1 MGKITRQDSDQR
13 LNTDHKHIACEGGLR
28 STSASVGGLLNPVI
42 SDTKS
47 INTSVWIF
55 FHITM
60 LTVILLLTYIFDTSA
75 LAHVLQV
82 IFMETDLFS
91 SQLPSLCLL

>member
-13 LNTDHKHIACEGGLR
+13 LNTDHKHIACEGGLG

-55 FHITM
+55 FSYYHAYSNTVVNLHI
-60 LTVILLLTYIFDTSA
+60 
-75 LAHVLQV
+75 
-82 IFMETDLFS
+82 
-91 SQLPSLCLL
+91 

>member
-1 MGKITRQDSDQR
+1 MGKITCQDSDQR
-13 LNTDHKHIACEGGLR
+13 LNTDHKHIACEGGLG